1 MHPILKNF
9 LVILWYITIRYLFVT
24 VVTYD
29 TSDQKGSVLFE
40 YYNIPGILLAL
51 VVLILVP
58 WAWVHIVHLTKKDS
72 DFQGTIVKVDQT
84 ERSDGSTDNPI
95 INK

>member
-1 MHPILKNF
+1 MEKNSRLF
-9 LVILWYITIRYLFVT
+9 LWQSGFFQWKSEFFVIT
-24 VVTYD
+24 
-29 TSDQKGSVLFE
+29 E
-40 YYNIPGILLAL
+40 
-51 VVLILVP
+51 VLILVP